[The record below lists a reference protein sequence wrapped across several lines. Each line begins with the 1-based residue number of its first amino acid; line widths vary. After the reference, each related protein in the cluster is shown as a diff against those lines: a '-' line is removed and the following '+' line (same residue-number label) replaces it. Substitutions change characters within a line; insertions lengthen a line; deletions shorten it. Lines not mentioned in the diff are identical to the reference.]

1 MILKYGLYRHFKGG
15 VYLVTGIAT
24 HTETGEILVLYKG
37 TSKNSLTWAR
47 PLSMFLEKVDGK
59 QRFTYIEDGEN
70 HEDT

>member
-1 MILKYGLYRHFKGG
+1 MILKYGLYRHFEGG

-24 HTETGEILVLYKG
+24 HTETGEMLVLYKK

-70 HEDT
+70 HDD

>member
-1 MILKYGLYRHFKGG
+1 MTLKYGLYRHFKGD

-24 HTETGEILVLYKG
+24 HTETGEMLVLYRR

-59 QRFTYIEDGEN
+59 QRFTYIEDGET
-70 HEDT
+70 DGQD

>member
-1 MILKYGLYRHFKGG
+1 
-15 VYLVTGIAT
+15 VYLVIGIAT
-24 HTETGEILVLYKG
+24 HTETGEMLVLYRS

-70 HEDT
+70 HADD